1 MLVGLDQVSAARE
14 AALFASDQDLGGL
27 GMYDDRVARQHP
39 YEREPMS
46 DQIPSPEQQS
56 TAFEE
61 AIAYL
66 DSLSPGE
73 LERRIAEQDSA
84 AERWA
89 R

>member
-1 MLVGLDQVSAARE
+1 
-14 AALFASDQDLGGL
+14 
-27 GMYDDRVARQHP
+27 
-39 YEREPMS
+39 MS

-56 TAFEE
+56 VAFEE

-84 AERWA
+84 AQWWA

>member
-1 MLVGLDQVSAARE
+1 LTNTTT
-14 AALFASDQDLGGL
+14 AS
-27 GMYDDRVARQHP
+27 RARQHP
-39 YEREPMS
+39 FEREPMS
-46 DQIPSPEQQS
+46 DQIPSAEQS
-56 TAFEE
+56 AAFEE

-66 DSLSPGE
+66 DSLPPGE

>member
-1 MLVGLDQVSAARE
+1 MR
-14 AALFASDQDLGGL
+14 
-27 GMYDDRVARQHP
+27 
-39 YEREPMS
+39 

-56 TAFEE
+56 AVFEE

-84 AERWA
+84 AERWP

>member
-1 MLVGLDQVSAARE
+1 
-14 AALFASDQDLGGL
+14 
-27 GMYDDRVARQHP
+27 
-39 YEREPMS
+39 MS

-56 TAFEE
+56 AAFEE

-66 DSLSPGE
+66 DSLPPGE
-73 LERRIAEQDSA
+73 LERRIAEQNSA

>member
-1 MLVGLDQVSAARE
+1 VPWRHRVRDNIPGAGGRPGVLR
-14 AALFASDQDLGGL
+14 ALK
-27 GMYDDRVARQHP
+27 HP
-39 YEREPMS
+39 FEKEPMS
-46 DQIPSPEQQS
+46 DQIPSPQQS
-56 TAFEE
+56 AAFEE

-66 DSLSPGE
+66 DSLTPGE

>member
-1 MLVGLDQVSAARE
+1 
-14 AALFASDQDLGGL
+14 
-27 GMYDDRVARQHP
+27 
-39 YEREPMS
+39 MS
-46 DQIPSPEQQS
+46 DHIPSPEQS
-56 TAFEE
+56 AAFEE

-84 AERWA
+84 AERWP